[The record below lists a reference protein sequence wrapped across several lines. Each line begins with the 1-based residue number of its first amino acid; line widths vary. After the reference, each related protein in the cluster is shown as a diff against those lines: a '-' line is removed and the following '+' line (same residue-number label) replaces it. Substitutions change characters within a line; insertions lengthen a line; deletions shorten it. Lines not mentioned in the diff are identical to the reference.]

1 MLTDA
6 TAANTVPSNVVAL
19 DAQLL
24 DVSFAGGRPPGANK
38 VSAAAAYVRATVG
51 VPLSATDLESDVCA
65 GRGPVHRKWGKQ
77 RLFRRSDLT
86 AWAAARLS
94 APTSS
99 GSVAHDGR

>member
-6 TAANTVPSNVVAL
+6 TAANTAPSNVVAL

-24 DVSFAGGRPPGANK
+24 DVS
-38 VSAAAAYVRATVG
+38 AAAAYVRATIG

-94 APTSS
+94 APIHPRRA
-99 GSVAHDGR
+99 VR

>member
-24 DVSFAGGRPPGANK
+24 DVG
-38 VSAAAAYVRATVG
+38 AAAAYVRATVG

-77 RLFRRSDLT
+77 RLSSRSDLT
-86 AWAAARLS
+86 AWA
-94 APTSS
+94 PP
-99 GSVAHDGR
+99 G